1 MRVRSLILGAFLAA
15 TCFPLSAQQSLS
27 QAKDG
32 TFYLYG
38 TIGRT
43 LEVELSLTK
52 TGKQLEG
59 SYVYS
64 NHRQPIALKGAIT
77 KHYEYQ
83 LEEINA
89 NGAAT
94 GHFFLSE
101 LSGSS
106 GAPTGTWEAGERK
119 KKLPVVLTE
128 IQPAQHQLLQRIWDS
143 KLPITSLV
151 AGFDHACGMRSWGA
165 LCWGT
170 VPLMPG
176 IAKGGPEM
184 TAYRALPNLLID
196 DKVTSFATGYHRLC
210 IVVSSSL
217 RCWQPYDPELPLWS
231 RLQFLALRRA

>member
-77 KHYEYQ
+77 KPYEYE
-83 LEEINA
+83 LEEMDA
-89 NGAAT
+89 
-94 GHFFLSE
+94 
-101 LSGSS
+101 SG
-106 GAPTGTWEAGERK
+106 
-119 KKLPVVLTE
+119 VLTG
-128 IQPAQHQLLQRIWDS
+128 I
-143 KLPITSLV
+143 SL
-151 AGFDHACGMRSWGA
+151 
-165 LCWGT
+165 
-170 VPLMPG
+170 
-176 IAKGGPEM
+176 
-184 TAYRALPNLLID
+184 
-196 DKVTSFATGYHRLC
+196 
-210 IVVSSSL
+210 
-217 RCWQPYDPELPLWS
+217 
-231 RLQFLALRRA
+231 